1 MMMNL
6 WMRWV
11 NFRALRDI
19 LLLVKAKPGQLRA
32 TDLVRL
38 TSEGKIMIG
47 RKGQD
52 LGPSSHYHHR
62 RTLERLGL
70 LVKQDHR
77 YALNEQL
84 MEAKI
89 LTTQQSLGTTLVDQE
104 KQAFSN
110 VILRNQDCS
119 DVFFQHFAE
128 SDIVIRDV
136 NDFIERASPVEMR
149 IFQGHASPHQSSV
162 KMTLESSDVPIHEK
176 QVAIRAVGTREWSV
190 LSGIN
195 AVQAIHFG
203 LRTWCVDQL
212 SFLDG
217 LYRADGVYTIYPKWI
232 TQSLTTHEL
241 ALEMLDSLNFES
253 EWTTVR
259 VGDFALQM
267 GIEQRASIEQTKGVL
282 ASWMKHYPDVVAGI
296 ATSERFITGGLSDG
310 QRGLVLKGFLLEG
323 GGAYVSHL
331 RIHRNLHQRIRRSVV
346 HT

>member
-1 MMMNL
+1 
-6 WMRWV
+6 
-11 NFRALRDI
+11 
-19 LLLVKAKPGQLRA
+19 
-32 TDLVRL
+32 
-38 TSEGKIMIG
+38 MIG

-89 LTTQQSLGTTLVDQE
+89 LTTQQSLGRKLVDQE

-110 VILRNQDCS
+110 VILRNQDCR
-119 DVFFQHFAE
+119 DVFFHYFVE
-128 SDIVIRDV
+128 SDIVIKDV

-149 IFQGHASPHQSSV
+149 IFQGHVSPHQSGV
-162 KMTLESSDVPIHEK
+162 KVTLASSDVPIHEK
-176 QVAIRAVGTREWSV
+176 QVAIRAIGTREWSV

-212 SFLDG
+212 SILDG
-217 LYRADGVYTIYPKWI
+217 ILSADGVYTIYPKRI

-241 ALEMLDSLNFES
+241 SLKMLDSLNFES

-267 GIEQRASIEQTKGVL
+267 GIEQRASIEQTKSVL

-296 ATSERFITGGLSDG
+296 PTNERFITVGLADG
-310 QRGLVLKGFLLEG
+310 QRGQVLKGFLSG
-323 GGAYVSHL
+323 RGGAYVSHL
-331 RIHRNLHQRIRRSVV
+331 RIHQDIYHRAMRGVAQS
-346 HT
+346 